1 MTDPAQPPSIQR
13 PAVALSGVT
22 MNYRAGVA
30 AVEGISAAF
39 EVGAFVSLVGPSG
52 CGKTT
57 LLKLLAGLL
66 SPSTGHI
73 QVGGTDPRGGVEDAF
88 VVFQEP
94 TLLPWLNVRENIGL
108 PLRLR
113 GIGPSVIFERVSH
126 LLDLVGLTEAAVRM
140 PHELSLGM
148 QMRASVARALA
159 PRPRFLFLDEPF
171 GAVDELTRNQLNE
184 DLLRLREEDPF
195 TAFFVTHSV
204 SEAVFLSTEVLVMAG
219 GPGRIVARFAQAQP
233 LPRDAAWREDPVYFS
248 QLARVTHALLDAKE
262 VSA

>member
-1 MTDPAQPPSIQR
+1 MNLAASLD
-13 PAVALSGVT
+13 AVA

-30 AVEGISAAF
+30 AVEGVTAGFA
-39 EVGAFVSLVGPSG
+39 EGAFVSLVGPSG

-66 SPSTGHI
+66 TPTAGSVRI
-73 QVGGTDPRGGVEDAF
+73 GGRDPRGGLDEGF
-88 VVFQEP
+88 LVFQEP
-94 TLLPWLNVRENIGL
+94 TLLPWLRVRENVAL

-113 GIGPSVIFERVSH
+113 GVPPPEQVRRVGH
-126 LLDLVGLTEAAVRM
+126 FLDLVGLTAAAERL

-148 QMRASVARALA
+148 QMRVSVARALA
-159 PRPRFLFLDEPF
+159 TRPRFLFLDEPF

-184 DLLRLREEDPF
+184 DLLRLREEHPF

-204 SEAVFLSTEVLVMAG
+204 AEAVFLSSEVLVMAG
-219 GPGRIVARFAQAQP
+219 GPGRLVERFAIPAP
-233 LPRDAAWREDPVYFS
+233 FPRGPDWRESEPYLHH
-248 QLARVTHALLDAKE
+248 LAAVTHALRGAKE

>member
-1 MTDPAQPPSIQR
+1 MT
-13 PAVALSGVT
+13 
-22 MNYRAGVA
+22 YRAGLA
-30 AVEGISAAF
+30 AVEGVTAEF
-39 EVGAFVSLVGPSG
+39 KEGAFVSLVGPSG

-66 SPSTGHI
+66 KPTQGRV
-73 QVGGTDPRGGVEDAF
+73 QVGGHDPRTGRTDGF

-94 TLLPWLNVRENIGL
+94 TLLPWLRLGENVGL

-113 GIGPSVIFERVSH
+113 GLEAHERAARIAH
-126 LLDLVGLTEAAVRM
+126 LLELVGLAGAAELM

-159 PRPRFLFLDEPF
+159 TRPRFLFLDEPF

-184 DLLRLREEDPF
+184 DLLRLREEHPF

-204 SEAVFLSTEVLVMAG
+204 AEAVFLSSEIVVMAG
-219 GPGRIVARFAQAQP
+219 GPGRIVKRFQQDEA
-233 LPRDAAWREDPVYFS
+233 LPRIADWRETPAYLS
-248 QLARVTHALLDAKE
+248 QLVAVTHALREARE
-262 VSA
+262 VSP